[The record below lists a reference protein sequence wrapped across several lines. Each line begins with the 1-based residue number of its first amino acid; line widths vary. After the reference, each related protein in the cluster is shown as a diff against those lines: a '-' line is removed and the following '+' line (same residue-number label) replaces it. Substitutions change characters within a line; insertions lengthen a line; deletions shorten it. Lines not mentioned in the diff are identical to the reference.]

1 MGPELQIIIVTVI
14 FLGLLIV
21 PSVARRREAFVLIAT
36 VIQIGFYVGSYFAT
50 PHDARWHVATSWP
63 RLSDQV
69 AIPITYVVF
78 LALAKRFGV

>member
-1 MGPELQIIIVTVI
+1 
-14 FLGLLIV
+14 
-21 PSVARRREAFVLIAT
+21 

-63 RLSDQV
+63 RLTDQV

-78 LALAKRFGV
+78 LALAKYVAAMKDSPHVEARPVES